1 MSAFVKDYS
10 FDNLS
15 RIGEDSCS
23 LGQRSIQNAESSS
36 YMLQNFF
43 SNDCSMKR
51 PIEFAT
57 SQPNINFT
65 GGHQVGAG
73 GCNIDTN
80 SQLLIGAA
88 SPCFSARSPPCRS
101 WDAGNPTRIW
111 SRSCSRATT

>member
-1 MSAFVKDYS
+1 MVDNQIMSSFVKDYS

-15 RIGEDSCS
+15 RIGEDGCS
-23 LGQRSIQNAESSS
+23 LGQRSIQNSEASS

-73 GCNIDTN
+73 G
-80 SQLLIGAA
+80 
-88 SPCFSARSPPCRS
+88 
-101 WDAGNPTRIW
+101 
-111 SRSCSRATT
+111 